1 MSNLSGILLSDLI
14 IAFLLF
20 SIIVTT
26 VLLTKKFSN
35 IWINRKMIHLSV
47 VPAILC
53 YMYVFNEPYIFFIFA
68 IFFVVFLILPHV
80 KSKELSWFQEKK
92 NYGEVFF
99 CLSFAILAIPCWENY
114 RILAGVAM
122 LFMAVGD
129 SVTGIVRSRFLK
141 NRGKHWSGSIAM
153 LITCLFIGLFFLS
166 YKGIVLSIL
175 ATLLEYQPWIDD
187 NLTVPLLTVLFGM
200 ILPV

>member
-1 MSNLSGILLSDLI
+1 MGDLSSILLSDLI

-20 SIIVTT
+20 SIIVAT
-26 VLLTKKFSN
+26 VQLTKRFSN
-35 IWINRKMIHLSV
+35 IWINRKIIHLSV

-68 IFFVVFLILPHV
+68 IFFVVFLILPHI
-80 KSKELSWFQEKK
+80 KSKELNWFQEKK

-99 CLSFAILAIPCWENY
+99 CLSFTILAIPCWENY
-114 RILAGVAM
+114 RVLAGVAM

-153 LITCLFIGLFFLS
+153 LITCLFIGLFFLG

-175 ATLLEYQPWIDD
+175 ATLLEYQPWVDD
-187 NLTVPLLTVLFGM
+187 NLTVPLLTVLFG
-200 ILPV
+200 ITLPI

>member
-1 MSNLSGILLSDLI
+1 MSDLLNAI
-14 IAFLLF
+14 IPDFTIALILF
-20 SIIVTT
+20 SIIIAT
-26 VLLTKKFSN
+26 VLLTKKRPN

-47 VPAILC
+47 VPAVLC
-53 YMYVFNEPYIFFIFA
+53 YMFIFKEPYIFFIFA
-68 IFFVVFLILPHV
+68 VFFVIFLILPHA

-99 CLSFAILAIPCWENY
+99 CLSFALLAIPCWENC

-153 LITCLFIGLFFLS
+153 LITCLLIGALFMS
-166 YKGIVLSIL
+166 YKGIVLSIA

-187 NLTVPLLTVLFGM
+187 NLTVPLLTVLLGI
-200 ILPV
+200 ILPI

>member
-1 MSNLSGILLSDLI
+1 MSDLFSTLVSDLI
-14 IAFLLF
+14 IALLLF
-20 SIIVTT
+20 SIIVAT

-47 VPAILC
+47 VPAVLC
-53 YMYVFNEPYIFFIFA
+53 YMFIFNEPYIFFIFA
-68 IFFVVFLILPHV
+68 VFFVIFLVLPHA

-114 RILAGVAM
+114 RVLAGVAM

-153 LITCLFIGLFFLS
+153 LITCLFIGALFLG
-166 YKGIVLSIL
+166 YKGVTLSII
-175 ATLLEYQPWIDD
+175 ATLLEYQPWVDD
-187 NLTVPLLTVLFGM
+187 NLTVPLLTVFFGI
-200 ILPV
+200 ILPI